1 MLQTGPIIFRFNGVF
16 GLPVE
21 IGQTLAFLVFLFV
34 GLTLM
39 AGGSVLWVLVVIA
52 MILGIIYLHE
62 LGHAWASLIQGV
74 PVRRIVLHGGGG
86 FCEQARSATAHQQ
99 EFIVAM
105 GPLVNLALWAIGSL
119 AADWVW
125 STGIGAGMLGHYLS
139 LFSMLNLMFF
149 IFNLIPVQPL
159 DGGRLL
165 QLVLLR
171 FVPQRMAMQITGA
184 IGLVFAILWWPALLY
199 LWFTTGWLLLFVP
212 SIWLHYQMM
221 RGELRM

>member
-39 AGGSVLWVLVVIA
+39 AGGSVLWVLIVIA

-171 FVPQRMAMQITGA
+171 FVPPRTAMQITGA

>member
-139 LFSMLNLMFF
+139 LFSALNLMFF

-171 FVPQRMAMQITGA
+171 FVPPSMAMQITGA

>member
-119 AADWVW
+119 AADWAW
-125 STGIGAGMLGHYLS
+125 TTGIGAGMLGHYLS

-171 FVPQRMAMQITGA
+171 FVPPRTAMQITGA

>member
-171 FVPQRMAMQITGA
+171 FVPPRTAMQITGA

>member
-119 AADWVW
+119 AADWAW
-125 STGIGAGMLGHYLS
+125 TTGIGAGMLGHYLS

-171 FVPQRMAMQITGA
+171 FVPPRMAMQITGA
-184 IGLVFAILWWPALLY
+184 IGLVFAILW
-199 LWFTTGWLLLFVP
+199 
-212 SIWLHYQMM
+212 
-221 RGELRM
+221 

>member
-171 FVPQRMAMQITGA
+171 FVPPRMAMQITGA